1 MSYLWQPIEVTEMKQ
16 ILVLALGSSL
26 LVMLTASSLVAVLR
40 GDGQKAQRAAVPK
53 IDLAI
58 VTKHVADTQADLG
71 TNEPFVKQLPT
82 SDPLDRSGP
91 ELFEAPTDRTK
102 KVQAE
107 WKNLQAAIKAL
118 ANLTQIY
125 ARRPVSSEKEDL
137 KKFVDANPL
146 LPGPERDS
154 VNRLAEDRIALLA
167 ETTHAADQLIEV
179 RSLFKSGLFEKCLL
193 VIGMMRT
200 EALSEENRRE
210 IDRVRERATFKDYW
224 SKLKRPSKNRDH
236 VAALENHR
244 VSSKAPLPVD
254 AEDKAFVLDIDK
266 DIAKL
271 RVDIEMEDLEERSN
285 SPAITLH
292 EMLTECQ
299 RLVTKDAG
307 FKPRVQSLLKKWLDR
322 RLLVRVAPR
331 ELDKELT
338 ETWTKDGIYWRR
350 VFKEKGSGATFRY
363 VFWDSTAD
371 FQKVPQPDYKGEKY
385 PDQLRKKPEE
395 LLELRVIETF
405 NKARTKLA
413 KKFESEQSWQEF
425 SETCKQLQK
434 DLDEYYKILP
444 DTYVNRSS
452 GKLSFMDEQKFVEE
466 FMEGWTVAKDILR

>member
-1 MSYLWQPIEVTEMKQ
+1 MKQ
-16 ILVLALGSSL
+16 ILVLAAGSSL
-26 LVMLTASSLVAVLR
+26 LVMLTASSLVTVLR
-40 GDGQKAQRAAVPK
+40 GEDKAAQRAPAPK
-53 IDLAI
+53 INLAI
-58 VTKHVADTQADLG
+58 VAKRVADTQADLG

-82 SDPLDRSGP
+82 SDPLDRSGS
-91 ELFEAPTDRTK
+91 ELSEAPTDRTK

-125 ARRPVSSEKEDL
+125 ARRPVSAENEEL

-154 VNRLAEDRIALLA
+154 VNRLAEDRIAILA

-210 IDRVRERATFKDYW
+210 IDRLKERATFKDYW
-224 SKLKRPSKNRDH
+224 SKLKPPPKNRDR
-236 VAALENHR
+236 VVALENHR
-244 VSSKAPLPVD
+244 ASSKAPLPVD
-254 AEDKAFVLDIDK
+254 AEDKAFVLEIDK
-266 DIAKL
+266 DIARL

-285 SPAITLH
+285 SPATTLH
-292 EMLTECQ
+292 ELLTECQ
-299 RLVTKDAG
+299 RLVAKDAG

-322 RLLVRVAPR
+322 QMKPRVLP
-331 ELDKELT
+331 ELDKDLT
-338 ETWTKDGIYWRR
+338 ETWKKNGQYLRR
-350 VFKEKGSGATFRY
+350 VFAKRVFGTNTVY
-363 VFWDSTAD
+363 VYWDSPAD
-371 FQKVPQPDYKGEKY
+371 FRKVPQPAYVGELFLNELKQE
-385 PDQLRKKPEE
+385 PQR
-395 LLELRVIETF
+395 LLELRVIDAF
-405 NKARTKLA
+405 NEARAKLA
-413 KKFESEQSWQEF
+413 KKYESDQSWRGF
-425 SETCKQLQK
+425 SESCKQLQK

-452 GKLSFMDEQKFVEE
+452 GKVSFMDEQMFVEE